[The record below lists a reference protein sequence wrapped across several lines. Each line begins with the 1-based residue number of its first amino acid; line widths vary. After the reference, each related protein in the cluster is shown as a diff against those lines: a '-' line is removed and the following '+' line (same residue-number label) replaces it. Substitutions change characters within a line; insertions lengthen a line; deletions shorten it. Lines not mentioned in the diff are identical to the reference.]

1 MNIKE
6 MVDLEIASIEL
17 VLFGNCHYLVETE
30 ESFFYFGNTRNQLES
45 DLPQKISS
53 ELSVSFISRRDSKI
67 LWENS
72 TWQTSH

>member
-1 MNIKE
+1 

-30 ESFFYFGNTRNQLES
+30 ESFFFFGNTRNQLES

>member
-1 MNIKE
+1 

>member
-1 MNIKE
+1 

-30 ESFFYFGNTRNQLES
+30 ESFFHFGNTRNQLES

>member
-1 MNIKE
+1 

-45 DLPQKISS
+45 DLQQKISS